1 MPEELDASRV
11 KGILDSAV
19 NVELQRH
26 VLHPGGNVAG
36 DIRLW
41 CDQCR
46 MALIPENVLA
56 HLERAAM
63 RAITPGSH

>member
-26 VLHPGGNVAG
+26 MLQPGGTAAG
-36 DIRLW
+36 DIRFF
-41 CDQCR
+41 CECCQK
-46 MALIPENVLA
+46 ALAIDDLLP
-56 HLERAAM
+56 HLNKAALRALT
-63 RAITPGSH
+63 RQ